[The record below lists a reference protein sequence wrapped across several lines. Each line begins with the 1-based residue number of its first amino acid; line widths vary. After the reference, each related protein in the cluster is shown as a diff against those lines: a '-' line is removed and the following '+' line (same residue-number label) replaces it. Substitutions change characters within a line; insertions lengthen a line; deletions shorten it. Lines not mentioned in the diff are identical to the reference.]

1 MKVLNKMSKGLF
13 YALLGLYIIGQSYGL
28 SLLVSGALLSAVFAI
43 WTIIKPLP
51 SLVTDKL
58 WLIYFL
64 SGVPFGVGIMISMLV
79 DLIKS
84 RKKSEQ
90 DNEQDNGNH

>member
-1 MKVLNKMSKGLF
+1 MSVLNRMSKGLF
-13 YALLGLYIIGQSYGL
+13 YALLGAYIIGQSYGL
-28 SLLVSGALLSAVFAI
+28 SLIVSGALLSAVLAI

-79 DLIKS
+79 DLVKS
-84 RKKSEQ
+84 RKKSKQ
-90 DNEQDNGNH
+90 DNKQDNGNH